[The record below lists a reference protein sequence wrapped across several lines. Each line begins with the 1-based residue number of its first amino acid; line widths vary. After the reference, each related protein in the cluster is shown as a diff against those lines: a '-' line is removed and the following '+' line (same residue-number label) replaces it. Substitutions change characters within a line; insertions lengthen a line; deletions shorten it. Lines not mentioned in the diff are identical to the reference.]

1 MQIGFKKLL
10 LITVPILVGLS
21 VSLTSYLSYVKE
33 KKLLTTFIL
42 EKNSAFVQQ
51 QAKLIDKQMNEK
63 ALGLAKIA
71 KLYHDQKEDG
81 SIEEF
86 VKLTETIA
94 SAMNLNSSAIG
105 FKSGGGYWNQ
115 TSETWPDHKFSGD
128 VRDESYYKLA
138 RTSTSTATS
147 EPYFDTLDYWISIVH
162 PIKNGMISV
171 DMRLDFL
178 NDLVKNSSE
187 IPGAV
192 ALILNHDTTVLASS
206 TKTIETRKLA
216 TDYNW
221 FKKSALDAVS
231 QKSSIQ
237 TYQLDGIDKLLFT
250 HQIKVADKK
259 WYYTLSLDTEIAYA
273 SLRSAKMSAVISSL
287 VAILISV
294 VFVFIL
300 LQILYRPILVLKET
314 ITALSQGNGDLTQRL
329 KVNSSDD
336 LGQIADGVNR
346 FIESLQ
352 LMMLEIK
359 EVTKALNGNV
369 FTLKEQSK
377 KNTIMLNGHV
387 QETEQV
393 VAAIEEMNAT
403 ANAVAQD
410 INTTAQL
417 TDNANNVGR
426 ESIKTVSQA
435 QEIISMLVIDVDNS
449 VESVSEM
456 SIKTDGINS
465 ILGVIGAIADQTN
478 LLALNA
484 AIEAARAGEQGRGF
498 AVVADEVRNLA
509 SRTKASTDEIEQAL
523 ASLLKGNQIV
533 VDSMGVTKER
543 CTKAVV
549 GTGEV
554 SLKLDEM
561 TGIVTEIN
569 DLSIQVA
576 AAAEEQSNVTQ
587 EVSKNMAAINSI
599 VGELDENGKQV
610 VDEIKSVDGI
620 NRQLTDIV
628 NRFKI

>member
-1 MQIGFKKLL
+1 
-10 LITVPILVGLS
+10 
-21 VSLTSYLSYVKE
+21 
-33 KKLLTTFIL
+33 
-42 EKNSAFVQQ
+42 
-51 QAKLIDKQMNEK
+51 
-63 ALGLAKIA
+63 
-71 KLYHDQKEDG
+71 
-81 SIEEF
+81 
-86 VKLTETIA
+86 
-94 SAMNLNSSAIG
+94 MNLNSSAIG

-138 RTSTSTATS
+138 RISTTTATS

-162 PIKNGMISV
+162 PIRNGMISV

-178 NDLVKNSSE
+178 NELVKNSSG
-187 IPGAV
+187 ISGAV
-192 ALILNHDTTVLASS
+192 SLILNHDTTVLASS
-206 TKTIETRKLA
+206 TKSIETRKLA

-221 FKKSALDAVS
+221 FKKSALDAVR

-250 HQIKVADKK
+250 HEIKVADKK

-273 SLRSAKMSAVISSL
+273 SLRSAKVSAVINSL
-287 VAILISV
+287 AAILISV

-329 KVNSSDD
+329 EVNSNDD
-336 LGQIADGVNR
+336 LGKIAEGVNR

-369 FTLKEQSK
+369 FTLKEQSN

-410 INTTAQL
+410 INTTARL

-435 QEIISMLVIDVDNS
+435 QEIISMLVTDVDNS

-509 SRTKASTDEIEQAL
+509 SRTKVSTDEIEQAL
-523 ASLLKGNQIV
+523 ASLLKGNKIV
-533 VDSMGVTKER
+533 VDSMGVTKDR

-561 TGIVTEIN
+561 TGIVAEIN

-610 VDEIKSVDGI
+610 VDEINSVDGI